1 MTESNPIDFS
11 FDNVLDVKLP
21 PTAGIREI
29 LFDEAPVAKTMP
41 KSKADP
47 AKGESLFCVVMPK
60 INDGGKGKYPEEEQG
75 KMVYLRFDLNTAD
88 GKTDTQL
95 MFKAA
100 GIAVPSGARFEILAP
115 QIKGRTARAEFKQS
129 NGKDNDGNPVVYFN
143 FVKWIVD
150 ASMLTNVPGKTPPV
164 PAVG

>member
-1 MTESNPIDFS
+1 MSQDLEFS

-29 LFDEAPVAKTMP
+29 VFDDAPTIQRMP
-41 KSKADP
+41 ISKKDLS
-47 AKGESLFCVVMPK
+47 KGEATYCVMKAK
-60 INDGGKGKYPEEEQG
+60 INDGGKGQYPESEQNYP
-75 KMVYLRFDLNTAD
+75 VYQRFNLDTAD

-100 GIAVPSGARFEILAP
+100 GIAVPPNAKFSMLAP
-115 QIKGRTARAEFKQS
+115 QLKGRTARAEFAQS
-129 NGKDNDGNPVVYFN
+129 NGQDANGSPQVYFN
-143 FVKWIVD
+143 FRKWIVD

-164 PAVG
+164 PTVSA